1 MYQVIIVIHV
11 LLGLGVIGLVLMQ
24 QGKGADAG
32 AAFGT
37 GSAGSVFGA
46 QGAASF
52 LSRSTAILATLFFA
66 TSLGLAVANGHKDT
80 ERDLMATPVAQQ
92 NNAGLPA
99 VEAMPP
105 VAVPDTKETPVLP
118 PITAPVQPPVSQ
130 PATTPAATVETP
142 KAVEAAKPVEAVKPT
157 EATKP
162 TEAAKPAEEKKP
174 TEEAKP
180 VVEKKPVEV
189 KKPVEHKPAS
199 KDKKADAKKGK
210 DAKKDH

>member
-1 MYQVIIVIHV
+1 
-11 LLGLGVIGLVLMQ
+11 MQ

-66 TSLGLAVANGHKDT
+66 TSLGLAIVNGHKDT
-80 ERDLMATPVAQQ
+80 ERDLMATPAA
-92 NNAGLPA
+92 NESGLPA
-99 VEAMPP
+99 VEGAKIVDAMPP
-105 VAVPDTKETPVLP
+105 VAAPDTQEAPALP
-118 PITAPVQPPVSQ
+118 IPSAEQP
-130 PATTPAATVETP
+130 ATVETP
-142 KAVEAAKPVEAVKPT
+142 KAVEAAKP
-157 EATKP
+157 
-162 TEAAKPAEEKKP
+162 AAEEKTPVAEKKPAE
-174 TEEAKP
+174 A
-180 VVEKKPVEV
+180 

-199 KDKKADAKKGK
+199 KDKKADANKGK

>member
-66 TSLGLAVANGHKDT
+66 TSLGLAIVNGHKDT
-80 ERDLMATPVAQQ
+80 ERDLMATPAA
-92 NNAGLPA
+92 NESGLPA
-99 VEAMPP
+99 VDGAKIQDAMPP
-105 VAVPDTKETPVLP
+105 VAAPDTQQAPALPVP
-118 PITAPVQPPVSQ
+118 SVEQPVAVP
-130 PATTPAATVETP
+130 VETP
-142 KAVEAAKPVEAVKPT
+142 KAVDT
-157 EATKP
+157 TKP
-162 TEAAKPAEEKKP
+162 AENVKPAEEKAP
-174 TEEAKP
+174 A
-180 VVEKKPVEV
+180 VDKKPAEA
-189 KKPVEHKPAS
+189 KKPVEHKPAA
-199 KDKKADAKKGK
+199 KDKKADAHKGK

>member
-66 TSLGLAVANGHKDT
+66 TSLGLAIVNGHKDT
-80 ERDLMATPVAQQ
+80 ERDLMATPAA
-92 NNAGLPA
+92 NESGLPA
-99 VEAMPP
+99 VEGAKVVDAMPP
-105 VAVPDTKETPVLP
+105 VATPDTQQAPALPVPSVEQPVVATP
-118 PITAPVQPPVSQ
+118 
-130 PATTPAATVETP
+130 VETP
-142 KAVEAAKPVEAVKPT
+142 KAVD
-157 EATKP
+157 AT
-162 TEAAKPAEEKKP
+162 KPAEEKKSV
-174 TEEAKP
+174 EAK
-180 VVEKKPVEV
+180 KPA
-189 KKPVEHKPAS
+189 EHKAAS
-199 KDKKADAKKGK
+199 KDKKADAHKGK
-210 DAKKDH
+210 DAKKD

>member
-66 TSLGLAVANGHKDT
+66 TSLGLAIVNGHKDT
-80 ERDLMATPVAQQ
+80 ERDLMATPAA
-92 NNAGLPA
+92 NESGLPA
-99 VEAMPP
+99 VDGAKTQDAMPP
-105 VAVPDTKETPVLP
+105 VVAPDTQQAPALPVP
-118 PITAPVQPPVSQ
+118 SVEQPVVAP
-130 PATTPAATVETP
+130 VETP
-142 KAVEAAKPVEAVKPT
+142 KAVDTTKPAAEKTPVADKKPVEA
-157 EATKP
+157 
-162 TEAAKPAEEKKP
+162 
-174 TEEAKP
+174 
-180 VVEKKPVEV
+180 

-199 KDKKADAKKGK
+199 KDKKADAHKGK

>member
-66 TSLGLAVANGHKDT
+66 TSLGLAVVNGHKDT
-80 ERDLMATPVAQQ
+80 ERDLMATPAAQQ

-105 VAVPDTKETPVLP
+105 VAVPDAKETPVLP

-130 PATTPAATVETP
+130 PTTPPAPPPAAVVETP
-142 KAVEAAKPVEAVKPT
+142 KAVEAAKPVEAVKPA

-162 TEAAKPAEEKKP
+162 TEATKPAEEKKP
-174 TEEAKP
+174 MEEAKP
-180 VVEKKPVEV
+180 VVA

-199 KDKKADAKKGK
+199 KDKKADAPKGK
-210 DAKKDH
+210 NAKKDDR

>member
-66 TSLGLAVANGHKDT
+66 TSLGLAIVNGHKDT
-80 ERDLMATPVAQQ
+80 ERDLMATPAA
-92 NNAGLPA
+92 NESGLPA
-99 VEAMPP
+99 VDGAKTQDAMPP
-105 VAVPDTKETPVLP
+105 VAAPDTQQAPALPVP
-118 PITAPVQPPVSQ
+118 SAEQPVAVP
-130 PATTPAATVETP
+130 VETP
-142 KAVEAAKPVEAVKPT
+142 KAVDT
-157 EATKP
+157 TKP
-162 TEAAKPAEEKKP
+162 AENVKPAEEKAP
-174 TEEAKP
+174 A
-180 VVEKKPVEV
+180 VEKKPAEA
-189 KKPVEHKPAS
+189 KKPVEHKPAA
-199 KDKKADAKKGK
+199 KDKKADAHKGK

>member
-66 TSLGLAVANGHKDT
+66 TSLGLAVANGHKGT
-80 ERDLMATPVAQQ
+80 ERDLMATPAAQ
-92 NNAGLPA
+92 NNSGLPA

-105 VAVPDTKETPVLP
+105 VAVPDAKETPALP
-118 PITAPVQPPVSQ
+118 PIAAPVQPPVSQ
-130 PATTPAATVETP
+130 PATTPAAAVETP
-142 KAVEAAKPVEAVKPT
+142 KAVEETKPAETVKPTEAAKPVEAVKP
-157 EATKP
+157 
-162 TEAAKPAEEKKP
+162 AEQ
-174 TEEAKP
+174 AKP
-180 VVEKKPVEV
+180 VEA

-199 KDKKADAKKGK
+199 KDKKADAHKGK

>member
-66 TSLGLAVANGHKDT
+66 TSLGLAIVNGHKDT
-80 ERDLMATPVAQQ
+80 ERDLMATPAA
-92 NNAGLPA
+92 NESGLPA
-99 VEAMPP
+99 VDGAKTQDAMPP
-105 VAVPDTKETPVLP
+105 VAAPDTQQ
-118 PITAPVQPPVSQ
+118 A
-130 PATTPAATVETP
+130 PAALPVPSAEQPVVAPVETP
-142 KAVEAAKPVEAVKPT
+142 KAVEAAKP
-157 EATKP
+157 
-162 TEAAKPAEEKKP
+162 AAEEKTPVAEKKPAE
-174 TEEAKP
+174 A
-180 VVEKKPVEV
+180 

-199 KDKKADAKKGK
+199 KDKKADAHKGK

>member
-66 TSLGLAVANGHKDT
+66 TSLGLAVVNGHKDT
-80 ERDLMATPVAQQ
+80 AKDIMSTPA
-92 NNAGLPA
+92 NDSGLPA
-99 VEAMPP
+99 VEGVKTPEAMPP
-105 VAVPDTKETPVLP
+105 VAAPDTQV
-118 PITAPVQPPVSQ
+118 
-130 PATTPAATVETP
+130 TPALPAVTPSAGQPVDTAIKADTAVETP
-142 KAVEAAKPVEAVKPT
+142 KPV

-162 TEAAKPAEEKKP
+162 VEQAKPAEK
-174 TEEAKP
+174 
-180 VVEKKPVEV
+180 VKPVET

-199 KDKKADAKKGK
+199 KDKKADAHKGK

>member
-66 TSLGLAVANGHKDT
+66 TSLGLAIVNGHKDT
-80 ERDLMATPVAQQ
+80 ERDLMATPAA
-92 NNAGLPA
+92 NESGLPA
-99 VEAMPP
+99 VEGAKIVDAMPP
-105 VAVPDTKETPVLP
+105 VAAPDTQEAPALP
-118 PITAPVQPPVSQ
+118 IPSAEQP
-130 PATTPAATVETP
+130 ATVETP
-142 KAVEAAKPVEAVKPT
+142 KAVEAAKP
-157 EATKP
+157 
-162 TEAAKPAEEKKP
+162 AAEEKTPVAEKKPAE
-174 TEEAKP
+174 A
-180 VVEKKPVEV
+180 

-199 KDKKADAKKGK
+199 KDKKADANKGK

>member
-66 TSLGLAVANGHKDT
+66 TSLGLAIVNGHKDT
-80 ERDLMATPVAQQ
+80 ERDLMATPAA
-92 NNAGLPA
+92 NESGLPA
-99 VEAMPP
+99 VEGAKTVEAMPP
-105 VAVPDTKETPVLP
+105 VATPDT
-118 PITAPVQPPVSQ
+118 QQ
-130 PATTPAATVETP
+130 TPALPVPSAEQPVVAPIETP
-142 KAVEAAKPVEAVKPT
+142 KAVEATKPVEEKKSV
-157 EATKP
+157 EAK
-162 TEAAKPAEEKKP
+162 KPAE
-174 TEEAKP
+174 
-180 VVEKKPVEV
+180 
-189 KKPVEHKPAS
+189 HKAAA
-199 KDKKADAKKGK
+199 KDKKADAHKGK
-210 DAKKDH
+210 DAKKD

>member
-66 TSLGLAVANGHKDT
+66 TSLGLAIVNGHKDT
-80 ERDLMATPVAQQ
+80 ERDLMATPAA
-92 NNAGLPA
+92 NESGLP
-99 VEAMPP
+99 VVEGVKTPEAMPP
-105 VAVPDTKETPVLP
+105 VTTPDTQEVPALPVPVP
-118 PITAPVQPPVSQ
+118 PSAGQPVDSSVK
-130 PATTPAATVETP
+130 VETS
-142 KAVEAAKPVEAVKPT
+142 KAVEEAAKPV
-157 EATKP
+157 
-162 TEAAKPAEEKKP
+162 
-174 TEEAKP
+174 EEAKP
-180 VVEKKPVEV
+180 VVEAKPVEA
-189 KKPVEHKPAS
+189 KKPAEAKKLVEHKPAS
-199 KDKKADAKKGK
+199 KDKKADTHKGK

>member
-66 TSLGLAVANGHKDT
+66 TSLGLAIVNGHKDT
-80 ERDLMATPVAQQ
+80 ERDLMATPAA
-92 NNAGLPA
+92 NESGLPA
-99 VEAMPP
+99 VEGAKTLEAMPP
-105 VAVPDTKETPVLP
+105 VASPDTQQAPALPVP
-118 PITAPVQPPVSQ
+118 SAEQP
-130 PATTPAATVETP
+130 ATVETP
-142 KAVEAAKPVEAVKPT
+142 KAVEAAKPAEEEKTSVAEK
-157 EATKP
+157 
-162 TEAAKPAEEKKP
+162 KPAEAKKP
-174 TEEAKP
+174 A
-180 VVEKKPVEV
+180 
-189 KKPVEHKPAS
+189 EHKAAA
-199 KDKKADAKKGK
+199 KDKKVDAHKGK

>member
-32 AAFGT
+32 AAFGS

-66 TSLGLAVANGHKDT
+66 TSLGLAIVNGHKDT
-80 ERDLMATPVAQQ
+80 ERDLMATPA
-92 NNAGLPA
+92 AHESGLPA
-99 VEAMPP
+99 VDGAKTQDAMPP
-105 VAVPDTKETPVLP
+105 VAAPDTQQQAPALPVP
-118 PITAPVQPPVSQ
+118 SAEQPVAVPL
-130 PATTPAATVETP
+130 ETP
-142 KAVEAAKPVEAVKPT
+142 KAAETTQPAENVKP
-157 EATKP
+157 
-162 TEAAKPAEEKKP
+162 AAEKASAADKKPA
-174 TEEAKP
+174 
-180 VVEKKPVEV
+180 EV
-189 KKPVEHKPAS
+189 KKPVAHKPAS
-199 KDKKADAKKGK
+199 RDKKADVNKGK